1 MDSEIKSS
9 HDNSSNLME
18 QQNKLLQR
26 NLELSQEILEKT
38 EAIRVY
44 IKWQKIWSTVRMLII
59 IIPLVIGF
67 IYLPPLI
74 KDYLAKLSSLYN
86 K

>member
-1 MDSEIKSS
+1 MDSEIKA
-9 HDNSSNLME
+9 NSRDLDLMD
-18 QQNKLLQR
+18 QQNKLLQH

-38 EAIRVY
+38 EAIRIY

-74 KDYLAKLSSLYN
+74 KDYLTKISSLYN

>member
-1 MDSEIKSS
+1 MASKVKSNTP
-9 HDNSSNLME
+9 NSSLLE
-18 QQNKLLQR
+18 EQNKLLQR
-26 NLELSQEILEKT
+26 NLILSQEILKKT

-59 IIPLVIGF
+59 LIPLIIGF

-74 KDYLAKLSSLYN
+74 KNYLAQLSSLY